1 MTIFLI
7 FLTWTLVALAA
18 ILLLRRMEANRR
30 SWERLFSA
38 VVGPG
43 GEAGHDLL
51 ARQGFLHRWLFLAG
65 YRGPH
70 AVSLFLASVLLAG
83 ILGLTA
89 VYAFYHGPA
98 LDLIVKSIAAVPGGI
113 GDLFLPIAYAAP
125 LLLLVILAGI
135 PWLVVRR
142 ARRRRVESVEQDLPI
157 ALDLLATLS
166 EAGLGFDA
174 GLARILET
182 KLADHP
188 LARDFRSYQADL
200 LAGRPRIDA
209 LRRFARRIEV
219 SSISILVSALV
230 QAEQLGTGIAQVLR
244 RQADDLRS
252 RRRER
257 ANAFA
262 MTLPVKRMFPLVI
275 CFLPGIFVWPL
286 GPAFA
291 QLFQM
296 ASSLLQ
302 GQR

>member
-7 FLTWTLVALAA
+7 FLTWTLAAGAA
-18 ILLLRRMEANRR
+18 IMLLRWMEANRR
-30 SWERLFSA
+30 SRERLFSGA
-38 VVGPG
+38 AGAA
-43 GEAGHDLL
+43 GEARRDLL
-51 ARQGFLHRWLFLAG
+51 AQQGFLQRWLFLAG

-83 ILGLTA
+83 ALGLTA
-89 VYAFYHGPA
+89 VYAFYRGPTLELA
-98 LDLIVKSIAAVPGGI
+98 IGSIEVIPGGI
-113 GDLFLPIAYAAP
+113 GDMFLPVVYAAP
-125 LLLLVILAGI
+125 WLLLAILTCI

-166 EAGLGFDA
+166 EAGLGFDT

-182 KLADHP
+182 KLGDHP
-188 LARDFRSYQADL
+188 LAREFRSYQADL

-209 LRRFARRIEV
+209 LRRFARRLEV
-219 SSISILVSALV
+219 ASISILVSALV

-296 ASSLLQ
+296 ANSLLQ

>member
-1 MTIFLI
+1 MRPLGCC
-7 FLTWTLVALAA
+7 W
-18 ILLLRRMEANRR
+18 R
-30 SWERLFSA
+30 SWPAF
-38 VVGPG
+38 PG
-43 GEAGHDLL
+43 WWCGGRGAG
-51 ARQGFLHRWLFLAG
+51 GWNRWN
-65 YRGPH
+65 RTCP
-70 AVSLFLASVLLAG
+70 S
-83 ILGLTA
+83 
-89 VYAFYHGPA
+89 
-98 LDLIVKSIAAVPGGI
+98 
-113 GDLFLPIAYAAP
+113 
-125 LLLLVILAGI
+125 
-135 PWLVVRR
+135 R
-142 ARRRRVESVEQDLPI
+142 
-157 ALDLLATLS
+157 LDLLATLS
-166 EAGLGFDA
+166 EAGLGFDT

-182 KLADHP
+182 KLGDHP

-219 SSISILVSALV
+219 ASISILVSALV

-296 ASSLLQ
+296 ANSLLQ